1 MLIFERLGLERS
13 DRVGFAPYR
22 LIVAGWAGRD
32 SAAIEHHIQEL
43 EAIGVPRPSSVP
55 VYYRTGAALLTQKER
70 VEVLGPHTSGE
81 VEPFLMAMADGLWVG
96 IASDHTDRQAETVG
110 IALSKQLCAK
120 PVSTQLWRWDDVSG
134 HWDDLIIRSWIE
146 EDGNARLLYQEGG
159 VSSLKNPMDLIGGLP
174 ADTSFET
181 GSAMLCGTV
190 PVLGGIRPS
199 TRFEMELYD
208 PVLERSIRH
217 VYLPTVLSVIS

>member
-1 MLIFERLGLERS
+1 M
-13 DRVGFAPYR
+13 
-22 LIVAGWAGRD
+22 
-32 SAAIEHHIQEL
+32 
-43 EAIGVPRPSSVP
+43 
-55 VYYRTGAALLTQKER
+55 
-70 VEVLGPHTSGE
+70 LGPHTSGE

-96 IASDHTDRQAETVG
+96 IASDHTDRHAETVG

-120 PVSTQLWRWDDVSG
+120 PVGTQLWRWDDVSR

-146 EDGNARLLYQEGG
+146 EDGNTHILYQEGS
-159 VSSLKNPMDLIGGLP
+159 VSSLKNPMDLVSGLL
-174 ADTSFET
+174 ADTAFDA

-208 PVLERSIRH
+208 PVLKRCIRH
-217 VYLPTVLSVIS
+217 VYLPTVLPVVS